1 MADATDCH
9 GNWIFSGPDGI
20 KPFARYK
27 LRDTSYIGHT
37 TFSRERTSDVRHMW
51 RASWWLAWVSG
62 LPKGIGETRFLISSL
77 PFSLPSF
84 PFSPETPDTQ
94 ATWWSANFLAKS
106 GWVGAIG
113 WNTWS
118 YNDWRLL
125 KSGNQI
131 RSGPFRT
138 AVVHRIVNEGVYW
151 LLIDVKTSKIANL
164 CSDNSETTNKLLLT
178 YVACIYF
185 TVMHAFI
192 EWFFA
197 EQLRSVAL
205 IKNLQGFSQFACN
218 VCPMRKIKT
227 LW

>member
-20 KPFARYK
+20 KPFARHK
-27 LRDTSYIGHT
+27 LRDTSYVGHT
-37 TFSRERTSDVRHMW
+37 TFSRESTSDVRHMW
-51 RASWWLAWVSG
+51 RA
-62 LPKGIGETRFLISSL
+62 P
-77 PFSLPSF
+77 
-84 PFSPETPDTQ
+84 
-94 ATWWSANFLAKS
+94 WWSANYPAKS

-131 RSGPFRT
+131 SSGRFRT
-138 AVVHRIVNEGVYW
+138 AVAHRIVNEGVYW

-185 TVMHAFI
+185 TRLCMYLLNDF
-192 EWFFA
+192 
-197 EQLRSVAL
+197 LL
-205 IKNLQGFSQFACN
+205 DN
-218 VCPMRKIKT
+218 
-227 LW
+227 

>member
-9 GNWIFSGPDGI
+9 GNWIFSGPDAWYI

-51 RASWWLAWVSG
+51 RA
-62 LPKGIGETRFLISSL
+62 P
-77 PFSLPSF
+77 
-84 PFSPETPDTQ
+84 
-94 ATWWSANFLAKS
+94 WWSANFPAKS

-138 AVVHRIVNEGVYW
+138 AVAHRIVNEGVY
-151 LLIDVKTSKIANL
+151 
-164 CSDNSETTNKLLLT
+164 
-178 YVACIYF
+178 
-185 TVMHAFI
+185 
-192 EWFFA
+192 
-197 EQLRSVAL
+197 
-205 IKNLQGFSQFACN
+205 
-218 VCPMRKIKT
+218 
-227 LW
+227 

>member
-37 TFSRERTSDVRHMW
+37 TFSPERTSDVRHMW
-51 RASWWLAWVSG
+51 RAPWS
-62 LPKGIGETRFLISSL
+62 
-77 PFSLPSF
+77 
-84 PFSPETPDTQ
+84 
-94 ATWWSANFLAKS
+94 SANFPAKS

-138 AVVHRIVNEGVYW
+138 SVAHRIVNEGVYW

-197 EQLRSVAL
+197 GQPRNVAFN
-205 IKNLQGFSQFACN
+205 KNLQGFSQLACN
-218 VCPMRKIKT
+218 ICLRKIKT
-227 LW
+227 LWQLFKFLLERVGSSGAYKRTSEAGNKLRGTARILGRKPSWR

>member
-27 LRDTSYIGHT
+27 LRDTGYIGHT

-51 RASWWLAWVSG
+51 RA
-62 LPKGIGETRFLISSL
+62 P
-77 PFSLPSF
+77 
-84 PFSPETPDTQ
+84 
-94 ATWWSANFLAKS
+94 WWSANFPAKS

-138 AVVHRIVNEGVYW
+138 AVAHRIVNEGVY
-151 LLIDVKTSKIANL
+151 
-164 CSDNSETTNKLLLT
+164 
-178 YVACIYF
+178 
-185 TVMHAFI
+185 
-192 EWFFA
+192 
-197 EQLRSVAL
+197 
-205 IKNLQGFSQFACN
+205 
-218 VCPMRKIKT
+218 
-227 LW
+227 